1 MTSKSNKWV
10 EHIKKYASENGISYR
25 QAMRD
30 DGCKTAYKTPV
41 EAERS
46 PSPVRSPSPEPTPEP
61 LVSTPVKKGRGK
73 KMLVQLPE
81 PELPVPTLVR
91 SEVET
96 IPQVKKERAKRSAK
110 LVPT

>member
-10 EHIKKYASENGISYR
+10 EHIKKYASDNGISYR

-46 PSPVRSPSPEPTPEP
+46 PSPEPTPEP
-61 LVSTPVKKGRGK
+61 VVSVKKGRGK
-73 KMLVQLPE
+73 AMLVQVPE
-81 PELPVPTLVR
+81 PEPMPVPTLVR
-91 SEVET
+91 SEPET
-96 IPQVKKERAKRSAK
+96 ILPTVVKKERVKRSPK
-110 LVPT
+110 MVPT

>member
-10 EHIKKYASENGISYR
+10 EHIKKFAADNGMSYR

-30 DGCKTAYKTPV
+30 DGCKTAYKSPV
-41 EAERS
+41 EVE
-46 PSPVRSPSPEPTPEP
+46 RSPSPEPEPEP
-61 LVSTPVKKGRGK
+61 EIVSTPVKKGRGK
-73 KMLVQLPE
+73 KMMLVQMPE
-81 PELPVPTLVR
+81 PEPEPLPVPTLVR

-96 IPQVKKERAKRSAK
+96 IPPVKKERAKRSPK

>member
-10 EHIKKYASENGISYR
+10 EHIKKFAADNGMSYR

-30 DGCKTAYKTPV
+30 DGCKTAYK
-41 EAERS
+41 S
-46 PSPVRSPSPEPTPEP
+46 PEPERSPSPEPV
-61 LVSTPVKKGRGK
+61 VSTPVKKGRGK

>member
-1 MTSKSNKWV
+1 M
-10 EHIKKYASENGISYR
+10 SYR
-25 QAMRD
+25 EAMRA

-46 PSPVRSPSPEPTPEP
+46 PSPVRSPSPEPV
-61 LVSTPVKKGRGK
+61 VSTPVKKGRGK

>member
-41 EAERS
+41 EERS
-46 PSPVRSPSPEPTPEP
+46 PSPVRSPEPTPEP
-61 LVSTPVKKGRGK
+61 VVSVKKGRGK
-73 KMLVQLPE
+73 AMLVQLPD
-81 PELPVPTLVR
+81 PMPVPTLVR
-91 SEVET
+91 SEPET
-96 IPQVKKERAKRSAK
+96 ILPTVVKKERVKRSPK
-110 LVPT
+110 MVPT